1 LNRKK
6 RLGYKIWF
14 GGPISCVFGIL
25 FDVRRKASGNIGNDL
40 PKKCFR
46 CYLCAMFTEQQEKWL
61 KRVEELFFKL
71 GIKSL
76 TMDDVARELGISKK
90 TLYSFVENKD
100 DLVAKVMERHMAE
113 QCQVD
118 EALHAAASDAVDE
131 MVRIIQQIITD
142 FGKMKPNVVHEMQ
155 KYHRDVWNKIN
166 DFQQNYILNVARQNL
181 EWGRREGLYRT
192 EFDLETAARFYIA
205 GAMAIFDD
213 RYFPKPPYNYDFLFK
228 E

>member
-1 LNRKK
+1 
-6 RLGYKIWF
+6 
-14 GGPISCVFGIL
+14 
-25 FDVRRKASGNIGNDL
+25 L

-228 E
+228 EYITNYLHSIVSDKGLILLQEKLAAPAKPLSIL

>member
-1 LNRKK
+1 
-6 RLGYKIWF
+6 
-14 GGPISCVFGIL
+14 
-25 FDVRRKASGNIGNDL
+25 
-40 PKKCFR
+40 
-46 CYLCAMFTEQQEKWL
+46 MFTEQQEKWL

-100 DLVAKVMERHMAE
+100 DLVAKVMERHMTE

-192 EFDLETAARFYIA
+192 DFDLETAARFYIA

-213 RYFPKPPYNYDFLFK
+213 RYFPKPPYTYDFLFK
-228 E
+228 EYITNYLHSIVSDKGLTLLQEKLAAPTKPLSIL

>member
-1 LNRKK
+1 M
-6 RLGYKIWF
+6 
-14 GGPISCVFGIL
+14 
-25 FDVRRKASGNIGNDL
+25 

-228 E
+228 EYITNYLHSIVSDKGLILLQEKLAAPAKPLSIL

>member
-1 LNRKK
+1 
-6 RLGYKIWF
+6 
-14 GGPISCVFGIL
+14 
-25 FDVRRKASGNIGNDL
+25 
-40 PKKCFR
+40 
-46 CYLCAMFTEQQEKWL
+46 
-61 KRVEELFFKL
+61 
-71 GIKSL
+71 
-76 TMDDVARELGISKK
+76 
-90 TLYSFVENKD
+90 
-100 DLVAKVMERHMAE
+100 MERHMAE

-228 E
+228 EYITNYLHSIVSDKGLILLQEKLAAPAKPLSIL

>member
-1 LNRKK
+1 
-6 RLGYKIWF
+6 
-14 GGPISCVFGIL
+14 
-25 FDVRRKASGNIGNDL
+25 
-40 PKKCFR
+40 
-46 CYLCAMFTEQQEKWL
+46 MFTEQQEKWL

-228 E
+228 EYITNYLHSIVSDKGLILLQEKLAAPAKPLSIL